1 MNPTG
6 ECLHCRTLGV
16 VKSHR
21 GPAWTD
27 RQTRV
32 AATGSGRSVIVGIRK
47 RTQQRDGTPLFHG
60 IFISYKQLLTYYG
73 VKYIV

>member
-1 MNPTG
+1 M
-6 ECLHCRTLGV
+6 HCRTLGV

-60 IFISYKQLLTYYG
+60 IFISYKQLFKKNYG